1 MLMLFMEEIIFI
13 VLGLF
18 LLIFIFLGVFVMS
31 LNSEL
36 KAVKETLAKIVG
48 VSEEKVGEIVSNAVK
63 PVRDRAEELAVF
75 TGVDEDKT
83 PPAQPAAPQ
92 PVGQ

>member
-1 MLMLFMEEIIFI
+1 MLFMEEIIFI

-48 VSEEKVGEIVSNAVK
+48 V
-63 PVRDRAEELAVF
+63 
-75 TGVDEDKT
+75 T
-83 PPAQPAAPQ
+83 
-92 PVGQ
+92 

>member
-1 MLMLFMEEIIFI
+1 MMLMEEIIFI

-48 VSEEKVGEIVSNAVK
+48 VTEEKVGEIVAGAIK
-63 PVRDRAEELAVF
+63 PIHDRAEELAIF